1 MVAMFSTGHLGAL
14 RSHYSKLV
22 FVLLMLVV
30 TSASAAAESGQL
42 SPEQSRMIEA
52 ARVAAL
58 QYTRQLPD
66 FICTQV
72 THRAITKTPENSFNG
87 TGVSGRG
94 PIAAMAGNMGFS
106 ADTIEEQLTYVGGKE
121 SYELLTLNGK
131 KTSKKEHMSLTGV
144 ISAGEFGSLLS
155 EVFDPASHTTFSW
168 VHAEKLHGRAVNVFR
183 FSVPKEAGTSI
194 FYKDSDKE
202 IQVSY
207 SGEIYVDPETMQT
220 VEIVSKF
227 DLPPTF
233 PIHVAERRV
242 EYAPQQIAG
251 KSFSLPLRSHV
262 HMEDGI
268 HSYDNQIDFKN
279 YHRFSSESTLHFDD
293 SSQSK

>member
-1 MVAMFSTGHLGAL
+1 MVAMFSTGHLGAV
-14 RSHYSKLV
+14 RSHYSTLTLI
-22 FVLLMLVV
+22 LLTLIVIG
-30 TSASAAAESGQL
+30 AAPAETAQL
-42 SPEQSRMIEA
+42 SPEQSRILES

-58 QYTRQLPD
+58 EYTQQLPD
-66 FICTQV
+66 FICTQI
-72 THRAITKTPENSFNG
+72 THRAIAKTPENSFSG

-94 PIAAMAGNMGFS
+94 PIAAMANGMGFS

-121 SYELLTLNGK
+121 SYEVLTVNGK
-131 KTSKKEHMSLTGV
+131 KAVNKQHMSFTGV
-144 ISAGEFGSLLS
+144 MSAGEFGSLLS
-155 EVFDPASHTTFSW
+155 EVFDPASHTTFTW
-168 VHAEKLHGRAVNVFR
+168 VHAEKLHGRPVDVFR
-183 FSVPKEAGTSI
+183 FNVPKEAGTSVV
-194 FYKDSDKE
+194 YRDSDKE
-202 IQVSY
+202 VEVSY
-207 SGEIYVDPETMQT
+207 SGEIYLDPETMQT

-233 PIHVAERRV
+233 PIRVAERRV

-293 SSQSK
+293 GSQSK